1 MNQIRQAHSNKIKDT
16 FSERVFYWFVILC
29 MMLVLI
35 ITLYPFIYVVSMSF
49 SDAIHVVKQDVWL
62 LPKGFT
68 LASYQKV
75 LNEPGLW
82 RAYGNTI
89 FYTAAGTAVNVL
101 MTVMLAYPLSKKNFW
116 GRKSITVF
124 VSLTMFIN
132 AGMIPNFLLIQALG
146 LYNNRLVMIIP
157 GAISVY
163 NMIIARTFFSGIPAS
178 LEESASLD
186 GANNVTVLM
195 RIIIPVS
202 MPVMAVLTLFY
213 AVSHWN
219 TYFTALLYLP
229 DQAKQPLQMFLVRLL
244 VQNQQLMADGMG
256 DALNQAVAAMQIKYA
271 TIVVVILPILCVYP
285 FLQKYFVQ
293 GVMVGAIKE

>member
-1 MNQIRQAHSNKIKDT
+1 MNSIRKVRSNAIRDT
-16 FSERVFYWFVILC
+16 FSERIFHGFVILF
-29 MMLVLI
+29 MILVLA
-35 ITLYPFIYVVSMSF
+35 ITLYPFVYVISMSL
-49 SDAIHVVKQDVWL
+49 SSPIHVMRQDIWL
-62 LPKGFT
+62 LPKGIT
-68 LASYQKV
+68 LGAYAKV
-75 LNEPGLW
+75 FSEPGLW

-89 FYTAAGTAVNVL
+89 FYTVAGTAVNVI

-116 GRKSITVF
+116 GRRSISVF
-124 VSLTMFIN
+124 VSLTMFFN
-132 AGMIPNFLLIQALG
+132 AGMIPNFLLIHNIG

-163 NMIIARTFFSGIPAS
+163 NMIIARTFFNGIPSS

-186 GANNVTVLM
+186 GANNVTILM

-244 VQNQQLMADGMG
+244 VQNQQLMNDGAG
-256 DALNQAVAAMQIKYA
+256 DALQQAVSAMQIKYA

>member
-1 MNQIRQAHSNKIKDT
+1 MIRLQKARSNAIKDT
-16 FSERVFYWFVILC
+16 LSERIFYGFVVLC
-29 MMLVLI
+29 MLLVLA
-35 ITLYPFIYVVSMSF
+35 ITLYPFLYVISMSL
-49 SDAIHVVKQDVWL
+49 SAPIHVMRQDIWL
-62 LPKGFT
+62 LPRGITFS
-68 LASYQKV
+68 AYARV
-75 LNEPGLW
+75 LSESGLW

-89 FYTAAGTAVNVL
+89 FYTVVGTALNVI
-101 MTVMLAYPLSKKNFW
+101 MTVMLAYPLSKRTFW
-116 GRKSITVF
+116 GRRSISVF
-124 VSLTMFIN
+124 VNLTMFFN

-202 MPVMAVLTLFY
+202 LPVMAVLTLFY

-244 VQNQQLMADGMG
+244 VQNQQLMADGAG
-256 DALNQAVAAMQIKYA
+256 DALQQAVAATQIKYA